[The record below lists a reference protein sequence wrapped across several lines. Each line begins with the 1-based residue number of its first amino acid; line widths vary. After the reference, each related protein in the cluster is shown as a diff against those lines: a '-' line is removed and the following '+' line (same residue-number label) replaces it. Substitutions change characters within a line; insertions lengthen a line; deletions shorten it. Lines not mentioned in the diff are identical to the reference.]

1 MKKLVCL
8 CSLLF
13 LIVSV
18 VPCASVAGSISTKA
32 PFAFMIDF
40 ETGEEL
46 LNKNADEAMAPA
58 SMSKLMTVYILL
70 EKLKA
75 GVFTLDDEFLVSQNA
90 WQKGGVHT
98 GGSTMFLTPN
108 AKVKIGDL
116 LKGIIVQ
123 SGNDAC
129 IVVAENV
136 AGSEEQFAIEMNNK
150 AKELGL
156 TNSHFENAT
165 GWPNK
170 KHKMSVRDIAT
181 LSKLIISNFPE
192 YYDIFSQR
200 YFTYNKIKQEN
211 RNPLL
216 FMNKIKAD
224 GLKTGHTEASGYGL
238 AASAVEDETNRRI
251 ILVVNGLKTMKE
263 RGDETKRLIEWGMR
277 EFTNAKILTKGQE
290 IAFVPV
296 FMGQESSVKV
306 EALDDLL
313 LTYPKTEK
321 NKINIVFNY
330 EQPVK
335 APVKKGDVL
344 GKVTVSAPSVTAREV
359 KVIAAE
365 DVPEIGFF
373 GKLLYRIKHIF
384 GFGYDA
390 NAK

>member
-1 MKKLVCL
+1 MKKIVCL
-8 CSLLF
+8 LF
-13 LIVSV
+13 VFTASFPCV
-18 VPCASVAGSISTKA
+18 VAASSIATKA
-32 PFAFMIDF
+32 PYAFMIDF
-40 ETGEEL
+40 DTGEEL
-46 LNKNADEAMAPA
+46 LNKNADKAMAPA

-75 GVFTLDDEFLVSQNA
+75 GVLSLDDEFLVSQNA
-90 WQKGGVHT
+90 WQKGGAHT

-108 AKVKIGDL
+108 SKVKVRDL

-129 IVVAENV
+129 IVVAENL
-136 AGSEEQFAIEMNNK
+136 AGSEEQFVINMNNK
-150 AKELGL
+150 AMDLGL

-181 LSKLIISNFPE
+181 LSRLIISNFPE

-216 FMNKIKAD
+216 FMDKIKAD

-290 IAFVPV
+290 LGFVPV
-296 FMGQESSVKV
+296 FMGQEDEVKV
-306 EALDDLL
+306 VAFDDLL
-313 LTYPKTEK
+313 LTYPRTEK
-321 NKINIVFNY
+321 NKIKVVFNY

-335 APVKKGDVL
+335 APVSKGDVL
-344 GKVTVSAPSVTAREV
+344 GKVVVSVPGITDKEV
-359 KVIAAE
+359 KVVAAE
-365 DVPEIGFF
+365 DVCEMGFF
-373 GKLLYRIKHIF
+373 GRLFYRIKHIF

>member
-1 MKKLVCL
+1 MKKVVCL
-8 CSLLF
+8 LF
-13 LIVSV
+13 VFAV
-18 VPCASVAGSISTKA
+18 GFPCALSASSVATKA
-32 PFAFMIDF
+32 PYAFMIDF
-40 ETGEEL
+40 DTGEEL
-46 LNKNADEAMAPA
+46 LNKNADKPMAPA

-70 EKLKA
+70 EKLKS

-90 WQKGGVHT
+90 WQKGGAHT

-108 AKVKIGDL
+108 SKVKIGDL

-129 IVVAENV
+129 IVVAENL
-136 AGSEEQFAIEMNNK
+136 AGSEDQFVAEMNSK
-150 AKELGL
+150 AVDLGL

-181 LSKLIISNFPE
+181 LSRLIISNFPE

-216 FMNKIKAD
+216 FMDKIKAD

-238 AASAVEDETNRRI
+238 AASAIEDETNRRI

-277 EFTNAKILTKGQE
+277 EFTNSKIITKGKE
-290 IAFVPV
+290 VGVVPV
-296 FMGQESSVKV
+296 FMGQKDEVKV
-306 EALDDLL
+306 VAFDDLL
-313 LTYPKTEK
+313 LTHPKTEK
-321 NKINIVFNY
+321 NKIKVVFNY

-335 APVKKGDVL
+335 APVNKGDVL
-344 GKVTVSAPSVTAREV
+344 GKIVVSAPGVTAKEV
-359 KVIAAE
+359 KVVAAE
-365 DVPEIGFF
+365 DVHEMGFF
-373 GKLLYRIKHIF
+373 GKLFYRIKHIF